1 MTANVKFTI
10 EQWSQIFYETHVAYR
25 LAVIHSACSSSLQS
39 GLWIAHAN
47 TPTTL
52 SLFNNVIFRHG
63 DVIQKNISFIET
75 NQINVCTDLHFT
87 HSNLMSKNP
96 PND

>member
-39 GLWIAHAN
+39 GL
-47 TPTTL
+47 
-52 SLFNNVIFRHG
+52 
-63 DVIQKNISFIET
+63 
-75 NQINVCTDLHFT
+75 
-87 HSNLMSKNP
+87 
-96 PND
+96 